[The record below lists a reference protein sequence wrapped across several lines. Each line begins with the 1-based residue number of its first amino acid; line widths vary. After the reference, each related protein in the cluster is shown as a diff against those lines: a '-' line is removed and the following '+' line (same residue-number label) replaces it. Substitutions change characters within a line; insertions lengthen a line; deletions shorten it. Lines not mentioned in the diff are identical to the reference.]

1 MDTFIE
7 ESKRKCANDYKIRLL
22 QGLSTC
28 FYYSVEQTMNYLE
41 SKGITGEA
49 MHTFLKEAVNSGGD
63 FLTRNIRAIIC
74 ILLEG
79 VKLPKIIQKEI
90 GYIYNFLATLCNR
103 FIELSKE
110 KKKEEKEDENE
121 NEEEAEEERGIF
133 NLLGPSSTT
142 QKSTLKDNKYYSSPL
157 RNFNTLLYVKQNLE
171 KLAKENPELYLLLEK
186 GLTQEGKVQLQ
197 NALLMAE
204 KN

>member
-1 MDTFIE
+1 MFPKIVATLIE
-7 ESKRKCANDYKIRLL
+7 ESKNKITDEYKTMLL

-41 SKGITGEA
+41 SKGITGEV
-49 MHTFLKEAVNSGGD
+49 MQSLLKEAVNSDGD
-63 FLTRNIRAIIC
+63 FLTRNIRAVIC
-74 ILLEG
+74 LLLEG

-90 GYIYNFLATLCNR
+90 GYIYNFLAILCNK

-110 KKKEEKEDENE
+110 KKKEEKEDED
-121 NEEEAEEERGIF
+121 EEEKGILKF
-133 NLLGPSSTT
+133 LGSSSEI
-142 QKSTLKDNKYYSSPL
+142 QKPTLKDNKYYSSPL
-157 RNFNTLLYVKQNLE
+157 RQFNTLLYVKQGLE

-186 GLTQEGKVQLQ
+186 QLTQEGKAKLQ
-197 NALLMAE
+197 NALLTAA